1 MYQKLTLI
9 GNVGKKP
16 ELRVTAAGRSVCTF
30 SVATN
35 KSYKQDGVVNE
46 QVCWWRVTVWGDQ
59 AENVAKYVD
68 KGSLVLVE
76 GEVTPDV
83 TGNPRLY
90 QVKDGTW
97 ASGYEMRAQTVR
109 FLDRKAEK
117 DLDDEYEF

>member
-16 ELRVTAAGRSVCTF
+16 ELRVTAAGKSVCTF

-68 KGSLVLVE
+68 KGSKVLVV
-76 GEVTPDV
+76 GEITPDT

-97 ASGYEMRAQTVR
+97 ASGYEMRAQTVK

-117 DLDDEYEF
+117 EAGDEYEF

>member
-1 MYQKLTLI
+1 MYQKIILI

-16 ELRVTAAGRSVCTF
+16 ELRFTAAGKAVTTF
-30 SVATN
+30 SLATN
-35 KSYKQDGVVNE
+35 KSYKHDGVLNE

-59 AENVAKYVD
+59 AENVCKYVD

-76 GEVTPDV
+76 GEITPDT

-97 ASGYEMRAQTVR
+97 ASGYEMRAQTVK

-117 DLDDEYEF
+117 ELDDEYEF

>member
-1 MYQKLTLI
+1 MYQKLILI

-16 ELRVTAAGRSVCTF
+16 ELRMTAAGKPFTTF
-30 SVATN
+30 SLATN
-35 KSYKQDGVVNE
+35 KAYKQDGVTNE

-59 AENVAKYVD
+59 AENVVKYVD
-68 KGSLVLVE
+68 KGSLIGVE
-76 GEVTPDV
+76 GEITPDT

-97 ASGYEMRAQTVR
+97 ASGYDMRAQTVK

-117 DLDDEYEF
+117 ETDDEYQF

>member
-16 ELRVTAAGRSVCTF
+16 ELRVTAAGKSVCTF

-35 KSYKQDGVVNE
+35 KSYKQDSVMQE

-76 GEVTPDV
+76 GEVTPDT

-97 ASGYEMRAQTVR
+97 ASGYEMRAQTVK

-117 DLDDEYEF
+117 EAGDEYQF